1 MQRSSLKR
9 TQSGEIALPENFTQ
23 AVKALHSGELV
34 VFPTETFYGIGADPM
49 QSGALARLA
58 RVKGR
63 DPDKPIALIAADK
76 LAAFGAARE
85 VPDGAFVLAETFWPG
100 PLTLVLPA
108 RAGIDSALIGPGGG
122 IGVRVSPHPIA
133 SALARE
139 AGGLI
144 TATSANLSGEPP
156 ALTIAQAHQSL
167 GASVSVYLDG
177 GQLTSA
183 AASTVLLY
191 DRSGSFRMVRPGVI
205 SIEAI
210 TAALRRQK

>member
-1 MQRSSLKR
+1 LKR
-9 TQSGEIALPENFTQ
+9 TQPGEIALPENFTE
-23 AVKALHSGELV
+23 AVTALHSGELA

-49 QSGALARLA
+49 QSGALARIV

-63 DPDKPIALIAADK
+63 DPDKPIALIAADQ
-76 LAAFGAARE
+76 LAAFAVARE
-85 VPDGAFVLAETFWPG
+85 VPDGALVLAETFWPG

-108 RAGIDSALIGPGGG
+108 RAGVDPALIGPGGG

-133 SALARE
+133 SALAR
-139 AGGLI
+139 AARGLI

-177 GQLTSA
+177 GKLTSE
-183 AASTVLLY
+183 AASTVLQY

-205 SIEAI
+205 SFEAI
-210 TAALRRQK
+210 TAVLRRQK